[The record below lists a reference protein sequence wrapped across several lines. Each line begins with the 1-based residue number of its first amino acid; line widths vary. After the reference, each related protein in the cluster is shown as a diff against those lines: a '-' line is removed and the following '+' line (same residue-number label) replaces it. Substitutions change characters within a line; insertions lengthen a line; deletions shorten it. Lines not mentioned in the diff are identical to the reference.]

1 MLKFDTKKK
10 FKKISGPIKQG
21 LTVLIVSEWL
31 YRGWVVMRGYTTKMP
46 IARAPNDKVLWQVFT
61 NLQKKTVQQNGRT
74 LLLLG
79 SCLS

>member
-1 MLKFDTKKK
+1 
-10 FKKISGPIKQG
+10 
-21 LTVLIVSEWL
+21 
-31 YRGWVVMRGYTTKMP
+31 MRGYTTKMP
-46 IARAPNDKVLWQVFT
+46 IARAPNYKVLWQVFT